1 MGFGIGFVTMKEM
14 FSTTF
19 KPLSNHFYRGYNH
32 CRNHSLTNDN
42 MNTYI
47 IISLI
52 KYIHEYSWSDNM
64 TRNENFSW
72 KLINHVPIYQS
83 ETSTGGTATGAAQIV
98 FQLMLLAELMTES
111 GFLTIWK
118 FKIISQSFSSYLG
131 WIPA

>member
-32 CRNHSLTNDN
+32 WRNHSLTNDN

-52 KYIHEYSWSDNM
+52 KYTHDLIIWLVM
-64 TRNENFSW
+64 KTSW

-98 FQLMLLAELMTES
+98 FQLMLLAELMTVRL
-111 GFLTIWK
+111 FNDLK
-118 FKIISQSFSSYLG
+118 V
-131 WIPA
+131 

>member
-1 MGFGIGFVTMKEM
+1 MKWRINEINFLIFVAWAEHELLHRPSVFSIGSPTSLPPSAHVREIRKLISFIRHSMYLDSVCNRSFKFKMGFGIGFVTMKEM

-52 KYIHEYSWSDNM
+52 KYIHEYS
-64 TRNENFSW
+64 
-72 KLINHVPIYQS
+72 
-83 ETSTGGTATGAAQIV
+83 
-98 FQLMLLAELMTES
+98 
-111 GFLTIWK
+111 
-118 FKIISQSFSSYLG
+118 
-131 WIPA
+131 